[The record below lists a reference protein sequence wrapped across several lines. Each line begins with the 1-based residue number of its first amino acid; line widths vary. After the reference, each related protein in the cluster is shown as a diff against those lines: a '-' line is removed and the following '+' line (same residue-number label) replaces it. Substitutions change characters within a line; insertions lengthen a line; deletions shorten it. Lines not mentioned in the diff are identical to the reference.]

1 MCDAE
6 CLGRPSLRS
15 VIWVGEPRAVR
26 RRCGAC
32 GVSAWG
38 LGLSLGL
45 YAHDAAVACSALE
58 HDGAVGQRIEGV
70 IGTHTHVLAGVVSG
84 AALANDDVAGYA
96 SLSAPDLNT
105 QTL

>member
-1 MCDAE
+1 M
-6 CLGRPSLRS
+6 PNVS
-15 VIWVGEPRAVR
+15 VD
-26 RRCGAC
+26 RRCGRSL
-32 GVSAWG
+32 GLVSRALFAAVAGRWRDAWG

-96 SLSAPDLNT
+96 SLAAPDLNT

>member
-1 MCDAE
+1 MPNVSVDRRYGRS
-6 CLGRPSLRS
+6 LGLVS
-15 VIWVGEPRAVR
+15 RALFAAVAGR
-26 RRCGAC
+26 WRG
-32 GVSAWG
+32 AWG

-45 YAHDAAVACSALE
+45 NAYDAAVACATLEDNSAVCE
-58 HDGAVGQRIEGV
+58 RVEGV

-96 SLSAPDLNT
+96 SLTAPDLNT